1 MSDERASR
9 HHAAPREAIAQA
21 LSRTRRRTLDIVRP
35 VSEPGLGE
43 QHSPLMSPI
52 VWDLGHIA
60 EFEDLWLVERLGE
73 VVRESALPE
82 TFDAM
87 RTPRSRRGEL
97 DLPGCAAILDRLD
110 DVRRSTLE
118 TLSRVD
124 LDRSDNRLLADGYVY
139 ELVRQHE
146 AQHQETILQTISL
159 METESYVPVARRRF
173 ESPGPVE
180 VGTMV
185 EVPAGSFDMGALAGT
200 FAYDN
205 ELPRHRTRTDAFE
218 IGRFPVTNG
227 EYVEFMAAGGYDDRT
242 LWTDAGLHWKQKA
255 GPAAPKYW
263 RPRALSRPF
272 SSVDAAE
279 VARAGGTAA
288 WERITSLGAEPVEAN
303 SPVIHVCQ
311 YEAEA
316 YARFAGA
323 RLPTETEWEKAAAW
337 DPDTGETLR
346 YPWGGRRPS
355 ADLANLDAAAF
366 GVAPAGAFPAGR
378 SPVGCEQMLGDAWEW
393 TSSRFDGYPGYVAY
407 PYDEYSAVFFG
418 DEYFVLRGA
427 SWATDSGVARN
438 TFRNWDYPIR
448 RQIFA
453 GFRLARGLAR

>member
-1 MSDERASR
+1 MSDEKASR
-9 HHAAPREAIAQA
+9 QHDNTREAVVQA
-21 LSRTRRRTLDIVRP
+21 LSRTRRRTLDIVAP
-35 VSEPGLGE
+35 ISEPGLGE

-60 EFEDLWLVERLGE
+60 EFEDLWLVERLGD

-87 RTPRSRRGEL
+87 RTPRARRGEL
-97 DLPGCAAILDRLD
+97 DLPGRAAILARLD

-124 LDRSDNRLLADGYVY
+124 LDRSDNRLLAGGFVY

-159 METESYVPVARRRF
+159 MASEPYVPLARRQF
-173 ESPGPVE
+173 GSPGPVE
-180 VGTMV
+180 VGAMI
-185 EVPAGSFDMGALAGT
+185 EVPAGSFEMGAPAGP

-205 ELPRHRTRTDAFE
+205 ELPRHDTRTDAFE

-227 EYVEFMAAGGYDDRT
+227 EYIEFMAAGGYDDPK
-242 LWTDAGLHWKQKA
+242 LWTDAGRHWKEKA
-255 GPAAPKYW
+255 GLAAPKYW
-263 RPRALSRPF
+263 RPTDLRGPF
-272 SSVDAAE
+272 SSTDAAE
-279 VARAGGTAA
+279 VARTGGTSE
-288 WERITSLGAEPVEAN
+288 WERITSLGAEPVSAHD
-303 SPVIHVCQ
+303 PVIHVCQ
-311 YEAEA
+311 FEAEA
-316 YARFAGA
+316 YTRFAGG
-323 RLPTETEWEKAAAW
+323 RLPTETQWEKAAAW

-346 YPWGGRRPS
+346 YPWGGRPPS
-355 ADLANLDAAAF
+355 EDLANLDAAAF
-366 GVAPAGAFPAGR
+366 GVAPVGALPAGR
-378 SPVGCEQMLGDAWEW
+378 SPVGCEQMLGDTWEW
-393 TSSRFDGYPGYVAY
+393 TSSRFTGYPGFAAY

-418 DEYFVLRGA
+418 DEYVVLRGG

-453 GFRLARGLAR
+453 GFRLARGRTR

>member
-1 MSDERASR
+1 MSDETVSR
-9 HHAAPREAIAQA
+9 CLSTTRETIAQA
-21 LSRTRRRTLDIVRP
+21 LSTIRQRTLDIVAP
-35 VSEPGLGE
+35 VSESGLGE

-97 DLPGCAAILDRLD
+97 DLPGRAAILARLQ
-110 DVRRSTLE
+110 DVRSRALD

-124 LDRSDNRLLADGYVY
+124 LDGSGNGLLAGGFVY
-139 ELVRQHE
+139 ELVREHE
-146 AQHQETILQTISL
+146 AQHQETILQTIFL
-159 METESYVPVARRRF
+159 MESEPYAPVSRRQF
-173 ESPGPVE
+173 GSPGRVE
-180 VGTMV
+180 VGEMV
-185 EVPAGSFDMGALAGT
+185 AVPAGPFEMGAPTGP

-205 ELPRHRTRTDAFE
+205 ELPRHKAHTDAFE
-218 IGRFPVTNG
+218 IGRYPVTNG
-227 EYVEFMAAGGYDDRT
+227 EYLDFMAAGGYDDGR
-242 LWTDAGLHWKQKA
+242 LWTDAGLHWKAQA
-255 GPAAPKYW
+255 GLAAPQYW
-263 RPRALSRPF
+263 RPRAFSAAF
-272 SSVDAAE
+272 SSLDAAE
-279 VARAGGTAA
+279 VARTGGVDA
-288 WERITSLGAEPVEAN
+288 WERVTSLGAEPVRAN
-303 SPVIHVCQ
+303 DPVIHVCQ

-337 DPDTGETLR
+337 DPDSGETHP
-346 YPWGGRRPS
+346 YPWGGRRPD

-366 GVAPAGAFPAGR
+366 GVAPVGVFPAGR
-378 SPVGCEQMLGDAWEW
+378 SPLGCEQMLGDTWEW
-393 TSSRFDGYPGYVAY
+393 TSSRFDGYPGFTAY

-418 DEYFVLRGA
+418 DEYAVLRGA
-427 SWATDSGVARN
+427 SWATDSGLARN

-453 GFRLARGLAR
+453 GFRLARGPVR